1 MTTRIRDELE
11 RSWWPKNNNE
21 MSIRMT
27 PLRALA
33 ENAKGVLAETKKFLD
48 EDDDK
53 DEEESS
59 IIDRAMLKEIERV
72 AGEMRSEKEDVE
84 LSFYYHG
91 DEEEEED
98 AVSSSSSL
106 SERKKRNTFAEK
118 FLGGCFPGGVEVK
131 KNVSR
136 CSATAAAALR
146 IRVFDRF
153 SSSSSSSFEPY
164 AKKKKEEEAE
174 EEEKWMTD
182 AIEFIEKARKSNA
195 FLIIENCETEE
206 KAREIRAELYSGAM
220 AFSAKR
226 SEEEEF
232 VFCLEGGIVLEDE
245 EKGANATSIQGGE
258 EKKENGKKKKNEGGG
273 LFASGSEDSDSL
285 SSDEEDVARIER
297 LSINNINDRDIATC
311 KRAQANISNAFRA
324 MCLERAERY
333 ALRYAPMRE
342 RIYAKLKEKAKA
354 KKKEEKEKKNYQQKR
369 FDVSNDEPVRM
380 PANASSPLVKKSN
393 FQIIEN
399 NNELASAKKDGGPG
413 VMSFL
418 DWMGGNGND
427 EVPLSEQK
435 GISYQ
440 SKADAAR
447 IKALEAAL
455 RELNPD
461 HPLLMFCP
469 APKT

>member
-1 MTTRIRDELE
+1 MYKRQ
-11 RSWWPKNNNE
+11 
-21 MSIRMT
+21 
-27 PLRALA
+27 
-33 ENAKGVLAETKKFLD
+33 
-48 EDDDK
+48 
-53 DEEESS
+53 
-59 IIDRAMLKEIERV
+59 
-72 AGEMRSEKEDVE
+72 KEDVE

-131 KNVSR
+131 KNVA
-136 CSATAAAALR
+136 ATAAAALR

-153 SSSSSSSFEPY
+153 SSSSSSSE
-164 AKKKKEEEAE
+164 E

-206 KAREIRAELYSGAM
+206 KAREIRAELYSCAM

-258 EKKENGKKKKNEGGG
+258 EKKENGKNKKNEGGG

-297 LSINNINDRDIATC
+297 LSINSINDRDIATC

-324 MCLERAERY
+324 MCLERAESI

-354 KKKEEKEKKNYQQKR
+354 KKKEEKEKKSNQQKR

-399 NNELASAKKDGGPG
+399 NNELASAKKDGPG

-418 DWMGGNGND
+418 DWMGGDGND

>member
-11 RSWWPKNNNE
+11 RSWPKNNNE
-21 MSIRMT
+21 MRMT

-33 ENAKGVLAETKKFLD
+33 ENAKRVLAETKKFLD
-48 EDDDK
+48 EFDEDGIKDDDK
-53 DEEESS
+53 D
-59 IIDRAMLKEIERV
+59 IDRARKEIEQL

-106 SERKKRNTFAEK
+106 SERKKRNAFAEK

-131 KNVSR
+131 KNVA
-136 CSATAAAALR
+136 ATAAAALR

-153 SSSSSSSFEPY
+153 SSSSSSSE
-164 AKKKKEEEAE
+164 E

-206 KAREIRAELYSGAM
+206 KAREIRAELYSCAM

-245 EKGANATSIQGGE
+245 EKGANATYIQGGE

-297 LSINNINDRDIATC
+297 LSINSINDRDIATC

-324 MCLERAERY
+324 MCLERAESI

-354 KKKEEKEKKNYQQKR
+354 KKKEEKEKKSNQQKR

-399 NNELASAKKDGGPG
+399 NNELASAKKDGPG

-418 DWMGGNGND
+418 DWMGGDGND

>member
-11 RSWWPKNNNE
+11 RSWPKNNNE
-21 MSIRMT
+21 MMMKMT

-33 ENAKGVLAETKKFLD
+33 ENAKRVLAETKKFLD
-48 EDDDK
+48 EFDEDGIKDDDK
-53 DEEESS
+53 D
-59 IIDRAMLKEIERV
+59 IDRARKEIEQL

-131 KNVSR
+131 KNVA
-136 CSATAAAALR
+136 ATAAAALR

-153 SSSSSSSFEPY
+153 SSSSSSSE
-164 AKKKKEEEAE
+164 E

-195 FLIIENCETEE
+195 FLIIENCGTEE

-258 EKKENGKKKKNEGGG
+258 EKKENGKNKKNEGGG

-297 LSINNINDRDIATC
+297 LSINSINDRDIATC

-324 MCLERAERY
+324 MCLERAESI

-354 KKKEEKEKKNYQQKR
+354 KKKEEKEKKSNQQKR

-399 NNELASAKKDGGPG
+399 NNELASAKKDGPG

-418 DWMGGNGND
+418 DWMGGDGND

>member
-11 RSWWPKNNNE
+11 RSWPKNNNE
-21 MSIRMT
+21 MMMKMT

-33 ENAKGVLAETKKFLD
+33 ENAKRVLAETKKFLD
-48 EDDDK
+48 EFDEDGIKDDDK
-53 DEEESS
+53 D
-59 IIDRAMLKEIERV
+59 IDRARKEIEQL

-98 AVSSSSSL
+98 ALSSSSSL
-106 SERKKRNTFAEK
+106 SERKKRNAFAEK

-131 KNVSR
+131 KNVA
-136 CSATAAAALR
+136 ATAAAALR

-153 SSSSSSSFEPY
+153 SSSSSSSE
-164 AKKKKEEEAE
+164 E

-258 EKKENGKKKKNEGGG
+258 EKKENGKNKKNEGGG

-297 LSINNINDRDIATC
+297 LSINSINDRDIATC

-324 MCLERAERY
+324 MCLERAESI

-354 KKKEEKEKKNYQQKR
+354 KKKEEKEKKNNQQKR

-399 NNELASAKKDGGPG
+399 NNELASAKKDGPG

-418 DWMGGNGND
+418 DWMGGDGND

>member
-1 MTTRIRDELE
+1 M
-11 RSWWPKNNNE
+11 K
-21 MSIRMT
+21 MT

-33 ENAKGVLAETKKFLD
+33 ENAKRVLAETKKFLD
-48 EDDDK
+48 EFDEDGIKDDDK
-53 DEEESS
+53 D
-59 IIDRAMLKEIERV
+59 IDRARKEIEQL

-131 KNVSR
+131 KNVA
-136 CSATAAAALR
+136 ATAAAALR

-153 SSSSSSSFEPY
+153 SSSSSSSS
-164 AKKKKEEEAE
+164 E

-182 AIEFIEKARKSNA
+182 AIEYIEKARKSNA

-258 EKKENGKKKKNEGGG
+258 EKKENGKNKKNEGGG

-297 LSINNINDRDIATC
+297 LSINSINDRDIATC

-324 MCLERAERY
+324 MCLERAESI

-354 KKKEEKEKKNYQQKR
+354 KKKEEKEKKSNQQKR

-399 NNELASAKKDGGPG
+399 NNELASAKKDGPG

-418 DWMGGNGND
+418 DWMGGDGND

>member
-1 MTTRIRDELE
+1 M
-11 RSWWPKNNNE
+11 K
-21 MSIRMT
+21 MT

-33 ENAKGVLAETKKFLD
+33 ENAKRVLAETKKFLD
-48 EDDDK
+48 EFDEDGIKDDDK
-53 DEEESS
+53 D
-59 IIDRAMLKEIERV
+59 IDRARKEIEQL

-91 DEEEEED
+91 EEEED
-98 AVSSSSSL
+98 ALSSSSSL

-131 KNVSR
+131 KNVA
-136 CSATAAAALR
+136 ATAAAALR

-153 SSSSSSSFEPY
+153 SSSSSSSS
-164 AKKKKEEEAE
+164 E

-195 FLIIENCETEE
+195 FLIIENCGTEE

-245 EKGANATSIQGGE
+245 EKGANATYIQEGE
-258 EKKENGKKKKNEGGG
+258 EKKENGKNQNKNEGGG

-324 MCLERAERY
+324 MCLERAESI

-354 KKKEEKEKKNYQQKR
+354 KKKEEKEKKSNQQKR

-399 NNELASAKKDGGPG
+399 NNELASAKKDGPG

-418 DWMGGNGND
+418 DWMGGDGND

>member
-11 RSWWPKNNNE
+11 RSWPKNNNE
-21 MSIRMT
+21 MMMKMT

-33 ENAKGVLAETKKFLD
+33 ENAKRVLAETKKFLD
-48 EDDDK
+48 EFDEDGIKDDDK
-53 DEEESS
+53 D
-59 IIDRAMLKEIERV
+59 IDRARKEIEQL

-98 AVSSSSSL
+98 ALSSSSSL

-131 KNVSR
+131 KNVA
-136 CSATAAAALR
+136 ATAAAALR

-153 SSSSSSSFEPY
+153 SSSSS
-164 AKKKKEEEAE
+164 EEEE

-195 FLIIENCETEE
+195 FLIIENCGTEE

-258 EKKENGKKKKNEGGG
+258 EKKENGKNKKNEGGG

-297 LSINNINDRDIATC
+297 LSINSINDRDIATC

-324 MCLERAERY
+324 MCLERAESI

-354 KKKEEKEKKNYQQKR
+354 KKKEEKEKKSNQQKR

-399 NNELASAKKDGGPG
+399 NNELASAKKDGPG

-418 DWMGGNGND
+418 DWMGGDGND

>member
-1 MTTRIRDELE
+1 
-11 RSWWPKNNNE
+11 
-21 MSIRMT
+21 
-27 PLRALA
+27 
-33 ENAKGVLAETKKFLD
+33 
-48 EDDDK
+48 
-53 DEEESS
+53 
-59 IIDRAMLKEIERV
+59 
-72 AGEMRSEKEDVE
+72 
-84 LSFYYHG
+84 
-91 DEEEEED
+91 
-98 AVSSSSSL
+98 
-106 SERKKRNTFAEK
+106 
-118 FLGGCFPGGVEVK
+118 
-131 KNVSR
+131 
-136 CSATAAAALR
+136 
-146 IRVFDRF
+146 
-153 SSSSSSSFEPY
+153 
-164 AKKKKEEEAE
+164 
-174 EEEKWMTD
+174 
-182 AIEFIEKARKSNA
+182 
-195 FLIIENCETEE
+195 
-206 KAREIRAELYSGAM
+206 
-220 AFSAKR
+220 
-226 SEEEEF
+226 
-232 VFCLEGGIVLEDE
+232 
-245 EKGANATSIQGGE
+245 
-258 EKKENGKKKKNEGGG
+258 
-273 LFASGSEDSDSL
+273 L

-324 MCLERAERY
+324 MCLERAESI

-354 KKKEEKEKKNYQQKR
+354 KKKEEKEKKNNQQKR

-399 NNELASAKKDGGPG
+399 NNELASAKKDGPG

-418 DWMGGNGND
+418 DWMGGDGND

>member
-1 MTTRIRDELE
+1 
-11 RSWWPKNNNE
+11 
-21 MSIRMT
+21 MT

-33 ENAKGVLAETKKFLD
+33 ENAKRVLAETKKFLD
-48 EDDDK
+48 EFDEDGIKDDDK
-53 DEEESS
+53 D
-59 IIDRAMLKEIERV
+59 IDRARKEIEQL

-131 KNVSR
+131 KNVA
-136 CSATAAAALR
+136 ATATAALR

-153 SSSSSSSFEPY
+153 SSSSSSSS
-164 AKKKKEEEAE
+164 E

-245 EKGANATSIQGGE
+245 EKGANATYIQEGE
-258 EKKENGKKKKNEGGG
+258 EKKENGKNKNKNEGGG

-297 LSINNINDRDIATC
+297 LSINNINDRDVATC

-354 KKKEEKEKKNYQQKR
+354 KKKEEKEKKSNQQKR

-399 NNELASAKKDGGPG
+399 NNELASAKKDGPG

-418 DWMGGNGND
+418 DWMGGDGND

>member
-1 MTTRIRDELE
+1 
-11 RSWWPKNNNE
+11 
-21 MSIRMT
+21 
-27 PLRALA
+27 
-33 ENAKGVLAETKKFLD
+33 
-48 EDDDK
+48 
-53 DEEESS
+53 
-59 IIDRAMLKEIERV
+59 
-72 AGEMRSEKEDVE
+72 
-84 LSFYYHG
+84 
-91 DEEEEED
+91 
-98 AVSSSSSL
+98 
-106 SERKKRNTFAEK
+106 
-118 FLGGCFPGGVEVK
+118 
-131 KNVSR
+131 
-136 CSATAAAALR
+136 
-146 IRVFDRF
+146 
-153 SSSSSSSFEPY
+153 
-164 AKKKKEEEAE
+164 
-174 EEEKWMTD
+174 MTD

-195 FLIIENCETEE
+195 FLIIENCGTEE

-245 EKGANATSIQGGE
+245 EKGANATYIQEGE
-258 EKKENGKKKKNEGGG
+258 EKKENGKNQNQNEGGG

-354 KKKEEKEKKNYQQKR
+354 KKKEEKEKKSNQQKR

-399 NNELASAKKDGGPG
+399 NNELASAKKDGPG

-418 DWMGGNGND
+418 DWMGGDGND

>member
-11 RSWWPKNNNE
+11 RSWPKNNNE
-21 MSIRMT
+21 MMMKMT

-33 ENAKGVLAETKKFLD
+33 ENAKRVLAETKKFLD
-48 EDDDK
+48 EFDEDGIKDDDK
-53 DEEESS
+53 D
-59 IIDRAMLKEIERV
+59 IDRARKEIEQL

-131 KNVSR
+131 KNVA
-136 CSATAAAALR
+136 ATAAAALR

-153 SSSSSSSFEPY
+153 SSSSSSSS
-164 AKKKKEEEAE
+164 E

-182 AIEFIEKARKSNA
+182 AIEYIEKARKSNA
-195 FLIIENCETEE
+195 FLIIENCKTEE

-220 AFSAKR
+220 AFSARR

-245 EKGANATSIQGGE
+245 EKGANATYIQEGE
-258 EKKENGKKKKNEGGG
+258 EKKENGKNKKNEGGG

-324 MCLERAERY
+324 MCLERAESI

-354 KKKEEKEKKNYQQKR
+354 KKKEEKEKKSNQQKR

-399 NNELASAKKDGGPG
+399 NNELASAKKDGPG

-418 DWMGGNGND
+418 DWMGGDGND

>member
-11 RSWWPKNNNE
+11 RSWPKNNNE
-21 MSIRMT
+21 MMMKMT

-33 ENAKGVLAETKKFLD
+33 ENAKRVLAETKKFLD
-48 EDDDK
+48 EFDEDGIKDDDK
-53 DEEESS
+53 D
-59 IIDRAMLKEIERV
+59 IDRARKEIEQL

-98 AVSSSSSL
+98 ALSSSSSL

-131 KNVSR
+131 KNVA
-136 CSATAAAALR
+136 ATAAAALR

-153 SSSSSSSFEPY
+153 SSSSS
-164 AKKKKEEEAE
+164 EEEE

-195 FLIIENCETEE
+195 FLIIENCGTEE
-206 KAREIRAELYSGAM
+206 KAREIRAELYSCAM

-258 EKKENGKKKKNEGGG
+258 EKKENGKNKKNEGGG

-297 LSINNINDRDIATC
+297 LSINSINDRDIATC

-324 MCLERAERY
+324 MCLERAESI

-354 KKKEEKEKKNYQQKR
+354 KKKEEKEKKSNQQKR

-399 NNELASAKKDGGPG
+399 NNELASAKKDGPG

-418 DWMGGNGND
+418 DWMGGDGND

>member
-11 RSWWPKNNNE
+11 RSWPKNNNE
-21 MSIRMT
+21 MMMKMT

-33 ENAKGVLAETKKFLD
+33 ENAKRVLAETKKFLD
-48 EDDDK
+48 EFDEDGIKDDDK
-53 DEEESS
+53 D
-59 IIDRAMLKEIERV
+59 IDRARKEIEQL

-98 AVSSSSSL
+98 ALSSSSSL

-131 KNVSR
+131 KNVA
-136 CSATAAAALR
+136 ATAAAALR

-153 SSSSSSSFEPY
+153 SSSSS
-164 AKKKKEEEAE
+164 EEEE

-258 EKKENGKKKKNEGGG
+258 EKKENGKNKKNEGGG

-297 LSINNINDRDIATC
+297 LSINSINDRDIATC

-324 MCLERAERY
+324 MCLERAESI

-354 KKKEEKEKKNYQQKR
+354 KKKEEKEKKNNQQKR

-399 NNELASAKKDGGPG
+399 NNELASAKKDGPG

-418 DWMGGNGND
+418 DWMGGDGND

>member
-11 RSWWPKNNNE
+11 RSWPKNNNE
-21 MSIRMT
+21 MMMKMT

-33 ENAKGVLAETKKFLD
+33 ENAKRVLAETKKFLD
-48 EDDDK
+48 EFDEDGIKDDDK
-53 DEEESS
+53 D
-59 IIDRAMLKEIERV
+59 IDRARKEIEQL

-106 SERKKRNTFAEK
+106 SERKKRNAFAEK

-131 KNVSR
+131 KNVA
-136 CSATAAAALR
+136 ATAAAALR

-153 SSSSSSSFEPY
+153 SSSSSSSE
-164 AKKKKEEEAE
+164 E

-206 KAREIRAELYSGAM
+206 KAREIRAELYSCAM

-258 EKKENGKKKKNEGGG
+258 EKKENGKNKKNEGGG

-297 LSINNINDRDIATC
+297 LSINSINDRDIATC

-324 MCLERAERY
+324 MCLERAESI

-354 KKKEEKEKKNYQQKR
+354 KKKEEKEKKSNQQKR

-399 NNELASAKKDGGPG
+399 NNELASAKKDGPG

-418 DWMGGNGND
+418 DWMGGDGND

>member
-11 RSWWPKNNNE
+11 RSWPKNNNE
-21 MSIRMT
+21 MMMKMT

-33 ENAKGVLAETKKFLD
+33 ENAKRVLAETKKFLD
-48 EDDDK
+48 EFDEDGIKDDDK
-53 DEEESS
+53 D
-59 IIDRAMLKEIERV
+59 IDRARKEIEQL

-98 AVSSSSSL
+98 ALSSSSSL

-131 KNVSR
+131 KNVA
-136 CSATAAAALR
+136 ATAAAALR

-153 SSSSSSSFEPY
+153 SSSSSSSE
-164 AKKKKEEEAE
+164 E

-195 FLIIENCETEE
+195 FLIIENCGTEE

-258 EKKENGKKKKNEGGG
+258 EKKENGKNKKNEGGG

-324 MCLERAERY
+324 MCLERAESI

-354 KKKEEKEKKNYQQKR
+354 KKKEEKEKKSNQQKR

-399 NNELASAKKDGGPG
+399 NNELASAKKDGPG

-418 DWMGGNGND
+418 DWMGGDGND

>member
-1 MTTRIRDELE
+1 
-11 RSWWPKNNNE
+11 
-21 MSIRMT
+21 MT

-33 ENAKGVLAETKKFLD
+33 ENAKRVLAETKKFLD
-48 EDDDK
+48 EFDEDGIKDDDK
-53 DEEESS
+53 D
-59 IIDRAMLKEIERV
+59 IDRARKEIEQL

-91 DEEEEED
+91 DEEEEEG

-131 KNVSR
+131 KNVA
-136 CSATAAAALR
+136 ATATAALR

-153 SSSSSSSFEPY
+153 SSSSSSSS
-164 AKKKKEEEAE
+164 E

-245 EKGANATSIQGGE
+245 EKGANATYIQEGE
-258 EKKENGKKKKNEGGG
+258 EKKENGKNKNKNEGGG

-297 LSINNINDRDIATC
+297 LSINSINDRDIATC

-354 KKKEEKEKKNYQQKR
+354 KKKEEKEKKSNQQKR

-399 NNELASAKKDGGPG
+399 NNELASAKKDGPG

-418 DWMGGNGND
+418 DWMGGDGND

>member
-11 RSWWPKNNNE
+11 RSWPKNNNE
-21 MSIRMT
+21 MMMKMT

-33 ENAKGVLAETKKFLD
+33 ENAKRVLAETKKFLD
-48 EDDDK
+48 EFDEDGIKDDDK
-53 DEEESS
+53 D
-59 IIDRAMLKEIERV
+59 IDRARKEIEQL

-91 DEEEEED
+91 EEEED
-98 AVSSSSSL
+98 ALSSSSSL

-131 KNVSR
+131 KNVA
-136 CSATAAAALR
+136 ATAAAALR

-153 SSSSSSSFEPY
+153 SSSSSSSE
-164 AKKKKEEEAE
+164 E

-258 EKKENGKKKKNEGGG
+258 EKKENGKNKKNEGGG

-297 LSINNINDRDIATC
+297 LSINSINDRDIATC

-324 MCLERAERY
+324 MCLERAESI

-354 KKKEEKEKKNYQQKR
+354 KKKEEKEKKSNQQKR

-399 NNELASAKKDGGPG
+399 NNELASAKKDGPG

-418 DWMGGNGND
+418 DWMGGDGND

>member
-11 RSWWPKNNNE
+11 RSWPKNNNE
-21 MSIRMT
+21 MMMKMT

-33 ENAKGVLAETKKFLD
+33 ENAKRVLAETKKFLD
-48 EDDDK
+48 EFDEDGIKDDDK
-53 DEEESS
+53 D
-59 IIDRAMLKEIERV
+59 IDRARKEIEQL

-106 SERKKRNTFAEK
+106 SERKKRNTFVEK

-131 KNVSR
+131 KNVA
-136 CSATAAAALR
+136 ATAAAALR

-153 SSSSSSSFEPY
+153 SSSSSSSE
-164 AKKKKEEEAE
+164 E

-206 KAREIRAELYSGAM
+206 KAREIRAELYSCAM

-258 EKKENGKKKKNEGGG
+258 EKKENGKNKKNEGGG

-297 LSINNINDRDIATC
+297 LSINSINDRDIATC

-324 MCLERAERY
+324 MCLERAESI

-354 KKKEEKEKKNYQQKR
+354 KKKEEKEKKSNQQKR

-399 NNELASAKKDGGPG
+399 NNELASAKKDGPG

-418 DWMGGNGND
+418 DWMGGDGND

>member
-11 RSWWPKNNNE
+11 RSWPKNNNE
-21 MSIRMT
+21 MMMKMT

-33 ENAKGVLAETKKFLD
+33 ENAKRVLAETKKFLD
-48 EDDDK
+48 EFDEDGIKDDDK
-53 DEEESS
+53 D
-59 IIDRAMLKEIERV
+59 IDRARKEIEQL

-91 DEEEEED
+91 DEEEEEED

-131 KNVSR
+131 KNVA
-136 CSATAAAALR
+136 ATAAAALR

-153 SSSSSSSFEPY
+153 SSSSSSSE
-164 AKKKKEEEAE
+164 E

-195 FLIIENCETEE
+195 FLIIENCKTEE

-220 AFSAKR
+220 AFSARR

-258 EKKENGKKKKNEGGG
+258 EKKENGKNKKNEGGG

-297 LSINNINDRDIATC
+297 LSINSINDRDIATC

-324 MCLERAERY
+324 MCLERAESI

-354 KKKEEKEKKNYQQKR
+354 KKKEEKEKKSNQQKR

-399 NNELASAKKDGGPG
+399 NNELASAKKDGPG

-418 DWMGGNGND
+418 DWMGGDGND

>member
-11 RSWWPKNNNE
+11 RSWPKNNNE
-21 MSIRMT
+21 MMMKMT

-33 ENAKGVLAETKKFLD
+33 ENAKRVLAETKKFLD
-48 EDDDK
+48 EFDEDGIKDDDK
-53 DEEESS
+53 D
-59 IIDRAMLKEIERV
+59 IDRARKEIEQL

-106 SERKKRNTFAEK
+106 SERKKRNAFAEK

-131 KNVSR
+131 KNVA
-136 CSATAAAALR
+136 ATAAVALR

-153 SSSSSSSFEPY
+153 SSSSSSSE
-164 AKKKKEEEAE
+164 E

-206 KAREIRAELYSGAM
+206 KAREIRAELYSCAM

-258 EKKENGKKKKNEGGG
+258 EKKENGKNKKNEGGG

-297 LSINNINDRDIATC
+297 LSINSINDRDIATC

-324 MCLERAERY
+324 MCLERAESI

-354 KKKEEKEKKNYQQKR
+354 KKKEEKEKKSNQQKR

-399 NNELASAKKDGGPG
+399 NNELASAKKDGPG

-418 DWMGGNGND
+418 DWMGGDGND

>member
-1 MTTRIRDELE
+1 
-11 RSWWPKNNNE
+11 
-21 MSIRMT
+21 MT

-33 ENAKGVLAETKKFLD
+33 ENAKRVLAETKKFLD
-48 EDDDK
+48 EFDEDGIKDDDK
-53 DEEESS
+53 D
-59 IIDRAMLKEIERV
+59 IDRARKEIEQL

-91 DEEEEED
+91 EEEEED
-98 AVSSSSSL
+98 ALSSSSSL

-131 KNVSR
+131 KNVA
-136 CSATAAAALR
+136 ATATAALR

-153 SSSSSSSFEPY
+153 SSSSSSSS
-164 AKKKKEEEAE
+164 E

-245 EKGANATSIQGGE
+245 EKGANATYIQGGE
-258 EKKENGKKKKNEGGG
+258 EKKENGKKKKKNEGGG

-324 MCLERAERY
+324 MCLERAESI

-354 KKKEEKEKKNYQQKR
+354 KKKEEKEKKSNQQKR

-399 NNELASAKKDGGPG
+399 NNELASAKKDGPG

-418 DWMGGNGND
+418 DWMGGDGND